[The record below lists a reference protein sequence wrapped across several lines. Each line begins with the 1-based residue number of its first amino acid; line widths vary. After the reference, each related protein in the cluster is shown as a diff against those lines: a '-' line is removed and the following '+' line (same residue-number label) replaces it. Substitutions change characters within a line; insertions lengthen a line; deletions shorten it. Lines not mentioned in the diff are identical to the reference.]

1 MGSLFRVSLALCC
14 LCPAWGLL
22 KLAHW
27 ICPELKAPNTKPLA
41 DAFWAADQGWNGKVN

>member
-22 KLAHW
+22 KVAHW
-27 ICPELKAPNTKPLA
+27 ICPELKAPEVSTKGQWL
-41 DAFWAADQGWNGKVN
+41 DAPYGWDRRPH